1 MKRRDFKLS
10 FILSVL
16 FFLAP
21 FSMSQAEEAEFYQG
35 KTVQVL
41 IGYSAGGG
49 YDSYGRTLARHLSKH
64 IPGNPDVV
72 VKNVPG
78 AGSLVLMNQLSKVLP
93 NDGTVIGFVNSGM
106 PYEPLFGN
114 DQAQFSVSNMS
125 WIGNLNE
132 VTTMGVTRRDT
143 NIKSLS
149 DLGDGNLVVGAT
161 GAGSNT
167 NVIPRVI
174 ASVLGVDIKVVTGYP
189 GSNEIVLAMERGEV
203 EGMGSRFVSSAK
215 ASNPHWFGSES
226 DVNIIYQVGLK
237 RHPDLPDTPLIT
249 EFAKDEKQRQIL
261 QLLTARLAMGRPI
274 VAPPGIDHERLAT
287 LRKAVSD
294 TAVDPEFLA
303 DAEQQGLA
311 ISYTNPTDMV
321 AFFEEVYSFPED
333 VVQGLVD
340 AIQ

>member
-1 MKRRDFKLS
+1 MKRLHLQLS
-10 FILSVL
+10 FIFSVL
-16 FFLAP
+16 LFLAP
-21 FSMSQAEEAEFYQG
+21 FSMSQASEADFYEG

-49 YDSYGRTLARHLSKH
+49 YDTYGRTLARHLSKN
-64 IPGNPDVV
+64 IPGNPNVV

-78 AGSLVLMNQLSKVLP
+78 AGSLVLMNQLAKVLP

-114 DQAQFSVSNMS
+114 DQAKFKVSDMS

-132 VTTMGVTRRDT
+132 VTTMGVTSKDT
-143 NIKSLS
+143 NIKSLD
-149 DLGDGNLVVGAT
+149 DLENGSLVVGAT

-174 ASVLGVDIKVVTGYP
+174 ANVLDLEIKVVTGYP
-189 GSNEIVLAMERGEV
+189 GSNDIVLAMERGEV

-226 DVNIIYQVGLK
+226 DVNIIYQLGLK
-237 RHPDLPDTPLIT
+237 RHPDLRNVPLIT
-249 EFAKDEKQRQIL
+249 EFAKNEKQRQIM

-274 VAPPGIDHERLAT
+274 VAPPGIEQNRLAT
-287 LRKAVSD
+287 LRKAVAD

-303 DAEQQGLA
+303 DAEKQSLK

-321 AFFEEVYSFPED
+321 SFFEEVYSFPED
-333 VVQGLVD
+333 VVQGLAD
-340 AIQ
+340 AMQ